1 MLDEVKVAS
10 KQIREELVARIVD
23 SPLFER
29 APRLRSFLTFICS
42 EAENGRG
49 GHLSEQVIGEKVFG
63 RNSGYSTADDTI
75 VRVTA
80 RAVRDRLRAYFE
92 GPGAK
97 EDWLIEVP
105 KGRYSPVFLQ
115 RVSVEPAPAMA
126 DLAAVAPA
134 FIPVLSGAP
143 ARAPTRRGLMAGL
156 VLGGATLGAAA
167 TWWTMRSPSA
177 APLWRQIFDGH
188 SSVLVVASDSVFAS
202 MQDMAGRNFTLDEY
216 SNRVYL
222 QRLET
227 LVENKEIDPILPR
240 YARRQYTSVADLLL
254 TNRLT
259 QAYGHLANRITVKYA
274 RQIEQ
279 RDLREGNAVLLGSPQ
294 SNPWVR
300 LFEARLNFQF
310 ETNRAM
316 KLSRVHNRQ
325 PGTGEL
331 EVYGAGALQA
341 RDGFAVVAL
350 VRNLSG
356 RGGVLLIGGT
366 GMEETEAAGEW
377 SLDAGAVESALG
389 PRGLIDSQ
397 GVRPFE
403 VLLHVKSVAG
413 SPDRSRVVAVRA
425 VREP

>member
-1 MLDEVKVAS
+1 VLDEVKVES

-63 RNSGYSTADDTI
+63 RDSGYSTADDTI

-97 EDWLIEVP
+97 EPWLIEVP
-105 KGRYSPVFLQ
+105 KGGYSPVFLE
-115 RVSVEPAPAMA
+115 RVDVEAAPAVADPAP
-126 DLAAVAPA
+126 VALEFA
-134 FIPVLSGAP
+134 PVLSD
-143 ARAPTRRGLMAGL
+143 APTRRGLMAGL
-156 VLGGATLGAAA
+156 VFGGAALGAAA
-167 TWWTMRSPSA
+167 TWWTMRSPPA

-188 SSVLVVASDSVFAS
+188 SPVLVVAADSVFAS

-216 SNRVYL
+216 SNRLYL

-227 LVENKEIDPILPR
+227 LAKNKEIDPILPR

-254 TNRLT
+254 TNRLM
-259 QAYGHLANRITVKYA
+259 QAHGHLANRITVKYA

-279 RDLREGNAVLLGSPQ
+279 RDLREGNAVLSGSPQ

-300 LFEARLNFQF
+300 LFEAQLNFQF
-310 ETNRAM
+310 EPNVAM
-316 KLSRVHNRQ
+316 NLSTVRNRQ

-331 EVYGAGALQA
+331 VVYGDGALQA
-341 RDGFAVVAL
+341 RDGYAVVAL

-356 RGGVLLIGGT
+356 RGRVLLIGGT

-377 SLDAGAVESALG
+377 SLDAGAVETALG

-413 SPDRSRVVAVRA
+413 SPDRSRVVSVRA
-425 VREP
+425 VKEP